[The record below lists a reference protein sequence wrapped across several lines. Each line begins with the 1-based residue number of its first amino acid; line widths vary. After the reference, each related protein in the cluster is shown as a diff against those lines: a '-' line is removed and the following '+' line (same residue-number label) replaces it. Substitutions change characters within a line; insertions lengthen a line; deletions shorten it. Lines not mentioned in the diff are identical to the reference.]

1 MANRRAPP
9 DRSKR
14 PLGAAR
20 LDELALSYVAK
31 FATSRAKL
39 TRYLSRK
46 IRESDWTD
54 DVDPV
59 AACEAIADRM
69 ERLQFLDD
77 RQYAAMRAGAMTR
90 RGLGVRRVKA
100 QLYVDGIAPADSGEA
115 IDTAEGAAVA
125 AAVGFARR
133 RRFGPFAMRRTDDP
147 KFASGRSPPSCARD
161 TVWGWSAAS
170 WRSRR
175 GTRPRWRRWT
185 TKRRSIRARQNRF
198 GIRIC
203 RCAPC

>member
-1 MANRRAPP
+1 MANRRPPP

-20 LDELALSYVAK
+20 LDELALAYVAR

-46 IRESDWTD
+46 IRESDWSD

-59 AACEAIADRM
+59 AACEAVADRM

-77 RQYAAMRAGAMTR
+77 RQYAVMRAGAMTR

-115 IDTAEGAAVA
+115 IETAEGAAVA

-133 RRFGPFAMRRTDDP
+133 RRFGPFAMRPIDDP
-147 KFASGRSPPSCARD
+147 KLRERQ
-161 TVWGWSAAS
+161 VAAFLRAGHS
-170 WRSRR
+170 LAVVRR
-175 GTRPRWRRWT
+175 ILAIVPGD
-185 TKRRSIRARQNRF
+185 AAALAALDDEA
-198 GIRIC
+198 GLD
-203 RCAPC
+203 